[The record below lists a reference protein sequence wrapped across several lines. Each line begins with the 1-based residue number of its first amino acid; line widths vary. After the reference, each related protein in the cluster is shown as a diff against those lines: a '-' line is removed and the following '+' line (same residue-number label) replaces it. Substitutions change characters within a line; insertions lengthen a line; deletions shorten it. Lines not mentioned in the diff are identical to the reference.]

1 MIENSTNS
9 SLRSAIL
16 NLGFNSLHAG
26 SPRQDVQVAYGEGFK
41 RARSAAAELVAAI
54 MPIAPAASDE
64 QAKVDDLAALVRQLA
79 HSLKKVNPDSDLA
92 MRAVDYL
99 QRQGLTGNPLRVAAT
114 PETVQSQQ
122 VATPSKTADLPPLPD
137 AQGWRYKA
145 KQGVNHWDMR
155 YWADRPSVGYRD
167 DSEEE
172 LFTANQVLEYTKL
185 AIEFTLEAG
194 AVEIRNQTI
203 DECAVVCAEIYQNHR
218 DQYKGRGKWAN
229 QPNPRRA
236 DPHADGAAD
245 GASECEDAILAL
257 RTITNNAKE
266 GMSHE

>member
-1 MIENSTNS
+1 MTDNSTAS
-9 SLRSAIL
+9 SLHSAIL

-26 SPRQDVQVAYGEGFK
+26 SPRQDVQAAFGEGFK
-41 RARSAAAELVAAI
+41 RARTAAAELVAAI
-54 MPIAPAASDE
+54 TPIAPAASDE

-79 HSLKKVNPDSDLA
+79 HSLKKANPHSDLA
-92 MRAVDYL
+92 MRAMDYL
-99 QRQGLTGNPLRVAAT
+99 QRKGLTGNPLRVAAI
-114 PETVQSQQ
+114 PETVQAQQ

-167 DSEEE
+167 DSEEA
-172 LFTANQVLEYTKL
+172 LFTSNQVIEYAKL
-185 AIEFTLEAG
+185 AIESIVTPG
-194 AVEIRNQTI
+194 AEGIRNQAV
-203 DECAVVCAEIYQNHR
+203 DDCAKVCAEIYENHR

-257 RTITNNAKE
+257 RTISNNVKE
-266 GMSHE
+266 GISHE